1 MSHSKVHTI
10 SAWLT
15 QTVLAVGFAAAA
27 LGKLVGNPHWIERFT
42 AYGYSP
48 RFLLLI
54 GILEA
59 AGTVGLLI
67 APVAGYA
74 AIGLFGIM
82 IGATYTHAANHEA
95 SQLWRPLLFMALLA
109 VVIYVRRP
117 WPLKQRT
124 PQSNTRTLS
133 SN

>member
-10 SAWLT
+10 SAWLA
-15 QTVLAVGFAAAA
+15 QAVLALGFAGAA
-27 LGKLVGNPHWIERFT
+27 LGKLAGNPHWIDRFT

-48 RFLLLI
+48 HFLRLI

-59 AGTVGLLI
+59 VGTVGLLI

-82 IGATYTHAANHEA
+82 IGALYTHAANHEA
-95 SQLWRPLLFMALLA
+95 LQLWRPLLFMALLT
-109 VVIYVRRP
+109 VVIYLRRP
-117 WPLKQRT
+117 WPLKQKDSIAE
-124 PQSNTRTLS
+124 PMQ
-133 SN
+133 